1 MKGMRSMTRLRST
14 AGLAQILMVL
24 ALLLVAACGRAA
36 PVVPAATTEATPG
49 ASSPTGE
56 LTVFAAASLTEAFE
70 EIGGEFEA
78 ANPGTEVTFNFA
90 GSQQLAQQLAQGAP
104 ADVFASANPEQM
116 DVAVEAG
123 RVEEGSVRE
132 LARNRLVV
140 IYPKANPA
148 KLRTLHDLA
157 REGVK
162 LDLADKAAPA
172 GRYSLRFLDAAAKAP
187 RYGEA
192 YKEAVLR
199 NVVSYEENV
208 RAVVGKVSLGEADAG
223 IVYESDLR
231 SAEGKLG
238 AITIPDELNQIA
250 TYPVAPTTGGENG
263 AVTERFVAH
272 LLSPAGQ
279 RVLARYGFLP
289 VEGR

>member
-1 MKGMRSMTRLRST
+1 MKEMSGTTRLQPT
-14 AGLAQILMVL
+14 TVLGQLLIL
-24 ALLLVAACGRAA
+24 ALLLLAACGRAT
-36 PVVPAATTEATPG
+36 PDAAGSMTEVAPG
-49 ASSPTGE
+49 AAAPPGE

-78 ANPGTEVTFNFA
+78 ANPGTEVAFNFA

-104 ADVFASANPEQM
+104 ADVFASASPEQM
-116 DVAVEAG
+116 DAAVEAG
-123 RVEEGSVRE
+123 RVEEGAVRD

-148 KLRTLHDLA
+148 KLRTLDDLA

-172 GRYSLRFLDAAAKAP
+172 GRYSLRFLDAAARAP
-187 RYGEA
+187 RFGEA

-231 SAEGKLG
+231 SAGGKLG

-250 TYPVAPTTGGENG
+250 TYPVAPTTGGGNG
-263 AVTERFVAH
+263 AAAGRFVAH
-272 LLSPAGQ
+272 VLSPAGQ
-279 RVLARYGFLP
+279 RVLARHGFLP
-289 VEGR
+289 AEGR